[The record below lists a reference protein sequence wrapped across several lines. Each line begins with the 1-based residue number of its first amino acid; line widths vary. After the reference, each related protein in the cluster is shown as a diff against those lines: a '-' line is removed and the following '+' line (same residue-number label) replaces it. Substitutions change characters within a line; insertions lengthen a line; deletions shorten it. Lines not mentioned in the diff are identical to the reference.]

1 MQGSNTFHLDTFTIL
16 DEKSLENIIF
26 PLASGDRIFLTGDL
40 GAGKST
46 FTRALLRHHF
56 HDPDL
61 VVRSPT
67 YTYYQKYDSDLSP
80 IPYPLSPI
88 YHFDL
93 YRLESFEDLYLIG
106 ARDILDDPSS
116 ICLIEWPEI
125 LGESERWTKKISI
138 TRMEDES
145 RKVEIISQ
153 I

>member
-56 HDPDL
+56 SDPDL

-67 YTYYQKYDSDLSP
+67 YTYYQKYE
-80 IPYPLSPI
+80 
-88 YHFDL
+88 
-93 YRLESFEDLYLIG
+93 RNG
-106 ARDILDDPSS
+106 
-116 ICLIEWPEI
+116 EW
-125 LGESERWTKKISI
+125 
-138 TRMEDES
+138 
-145 RKVEIISQ
+145 
-153 I
+153 